1 MNIEGMK
8 HRFVM
13 KIKKMF
19 LTKQVMALILSA
31 IVSKNREGLRLN
43 YFSGGFVV

>member
-19 LTKQVMALILSA
+19 LTKQVMVLILSV
-31 IVSKNREGLRLN
+31 VSKNREGLRLN
-43 YFSGGFVV
+43 YFSGSFVV